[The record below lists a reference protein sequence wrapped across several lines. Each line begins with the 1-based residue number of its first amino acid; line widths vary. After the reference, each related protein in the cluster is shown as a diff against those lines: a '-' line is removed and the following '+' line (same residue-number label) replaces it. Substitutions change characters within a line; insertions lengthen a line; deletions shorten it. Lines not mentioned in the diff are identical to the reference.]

1 MDVSNMIFEY
11 ITRGQLSLIEC
22 VTAVFILR
30 AWDDNASWLVIFG
43 ILASGWATSTV
54 CEYLG
59 TTTGA
64 RQ

>member
-1 MDVSNMIFEY
+1 MRYLLEY

-22 VTAVFILR
+22 VTAVFIVR
-30 AWDDNASWLVIFG
+30 AWEDSASWLVILG
-43 ILASGWATSTV
+43 ILAAGWLTSTV

-59 TTTGA
+59 TMTGA